1 MWTDFCFKPNFNI
14 HSDEEIKKF
23 CLSVLN
29 QIELYIMVR
38 GMKLVY
44 KTVEEA
50 PLLTKIDIERS
61 NVSRCINSWTYVA
74 IRSRLLKK

>member
-1 MWTDFCFKPNFNI
+1 VWTDFCFKPNFNI

-50 PLLTKIDIERS
+50 PLLTKNRYREIK
-61 NVSRCINSWTYVA
+61 CIKMYQQLDVCCY
-74 IRSRLLKK
+74 